1 VVQPRSVSIVCSQL
15 WKPQK
20 GMGRV
25 SRCKLVD
32 KVAKGTNNSAVD
44 FEWGKWVVEMEAEL
58 C

>member
-1 VVQPRSVSIVCSQL
+1 MFSAVE
-15 WKPQK
+15 PQK

-32 KVAKGTNNSAVD
+32 KVAKGMNNSAVD